1 MQCLSVTAK
10 TFCFC
15 ILGMMVSGTI
25 IWMFDGTT
33 YLRQHKFVG
42 VIKNSNDS
50 ITTTDGIIIPQHS
63 IHILE
68 ERMRN
73 LTSTTSKWFVYLVQT
88 PQCLPPSLLTNDFVG
103 NETLCHCDVIVLSYQ
118 NECNSSLFYHIEYL
132 HLKHRTTWTQGRN
145 LLWLQA
151 KRRRKQY
158 IYYIFMDD
166 DIELRY
172 NNKIPFKRDEAMSP
186 LRAFEKFLL
195 NYEPVVGVVN
205 FLNHVNYRFIM
216 IKRHK
221 LCKETRILLPVYVS
235 MTNFDALF
243 NAFHY
248 EAIDS
253 ILPYNTKYDKLS
265 WWHSQRYIITKVEI
279 LFRGQAVMFTPV
291 YYTNKLHRPYPRN
304 NGTVS
309 QVWTSIVEEIEKK
322 LPIQYREMKLVKEF
336 KSHPFYFLSNSQT
349 ICLNL
354 PAHFPI
360 VPFQHF
366 SWKIF

>member
-1 MQCLSVTAK
+1 MKRCIVVTAK
-10 TFCFC
+10 WFRIF
-15 ILGMMVSGTI
+15 ILGMIVFGI
-25 IWMFDGTT
+25 ITWMFYTNHHGRRYVVGAPTKMNRSAF
-33 YLRQHKFVG
+33 LNEAHK
-42 VIKNSNDS
+42 IK
-50 ITTTDGIIIPQHS
+50 
-63 IHILE
+63 
-68 ERMRN
+68 N

-132 HLKHRTTWTQGRN
+132 HHKHRTTWTQGRN

-166 DIELRY
+166 DVELHY
-172 NNKIPFKRDEAMSP
+172 NNKIPGFKREAISP

-195 NYEPVVGVVN
+195 NYEPVVGVVDY
-205 FLNHVNYRFIM
+205 LSHHSYRFM
-216 IKRHK
+216 LEKRQQ
-221 LCKETRILLPVYVS
+221 LCKKTSALEPMYVS
-235 MTNFDALF
+235 VTHFDGIF

-248 EAIDS
+248 KAMDS
-253 ILPYNTKYDKLS
+253 LLPYNTKYDNLS
-265 WWHSQRYIITKVEI
+265 WWHSQRDIITKVEI
-279 LFRGQAVMFTPV
+279 IFRGQAVMFAPV
-291 YYTNKLHRPYPRN
+291 YLTNKSHRPYPRN
-304 NGTVS
+304 RENTS
-309 QVWTSIVEEIEKK
+309 QVWRSIVEEIEKE
-322 LPIQYREMKLVKEF
+322 LPIQYRGMKLVKEF
-336 KSHPFYFLSNSQT
+336 KSRPIYFSDNSRT
-349 ICLNL
+349 VCLNL